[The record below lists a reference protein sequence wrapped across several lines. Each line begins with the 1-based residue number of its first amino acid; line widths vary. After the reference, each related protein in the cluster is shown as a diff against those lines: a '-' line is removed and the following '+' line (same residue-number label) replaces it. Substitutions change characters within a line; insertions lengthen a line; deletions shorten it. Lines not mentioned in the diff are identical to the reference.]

1 MAFPPKFRFA
11 GAHLLLAVLTSLPA
25 HAFISL
31 NEGSDHLYATGTA
44 SLAYDSNIFAHA
56 GGEGDY
62 IYSAGLIMEYSRRA
76 GLIGVNASV
85 AINASRFGRNPT
97 QDFNNPAFTAEFIKS
112 GGRTT
117 GTLKLL
123 AARESQADVVAG
135 LRTESWNYGAG
146 LKFKYPVIE
155 RYSFSGNLDYI
166 DCVYDQPT
174 ALTDLQTYTAG
185 TDLLYALT
193 SARDLVAGYQFRRSE
208 TSSASSFDDH
218 SFTAGVSGRILA
230 KLNGSLR
237 AGYEVRSPRGTTTD
251 GAYRGLAASGSLTWT
266 VSRTLTVNGQVSR
279 DVSVTAN
286 NQSVN
291 TTSGSLGL
299 PPLLRRPGQ
308 EPHRAAR
315 EPRIRPAARETEEG
329 LRPSGRGLTPARRRH
344 RQSPDRRAYRRGH
357 LRLPLQPRR
366 QEACPPVHEN
376 PAQRQERGPRRR
388 AQRPLPAPH
397 RVLFELPLLPELQEI
412 LRDTELIWCGPG
424 HPSRDSVPPVA
435 RLVPNALI

>member
-62 IYSAGLIMEYSRRA
+62 IYSAGLMMEYSRRA

-135 LRTESWNYGAG
+135 IRTESWNYDAG
-146 LKFKYPVIE
+146 FKFKYPVIE

-166 DCVYDQPT
+166 DRVYDQPT

-237 AGYEVRSPRGTTTD
+237 AGYEVRSPRGATTD
-251 GAYRGLAASGSLTWT
+251 GAYRGLAASGSLTWS

-299 PPLLRRPGQ
+299 NY
-308 EPHRAAR
+308 A
-315 EPRIRPAARETEEG
+315 
-329 LRPSGRGLTPARRRH
+329 
-344 RQSPDRRAYRRGH
+344 
-357 LRLPLQPRR
+357 
-366 QEACPPVHEN
+366 
-376 PAQRQERGPRRR
+376 
-388 AQRPLPAPH
+388 
-397 RVLFELPLLPELQEI
+397 
-412 LRDTELIWCGPG
+412 LRDNLSLTGTAGGGQSHFLDAIDAGRHDEYLTWGAGLKYKMNEHLDTSLNYIFDQNWSTFSYSDFTR
-424 HPSRDSVPPVA
+424 HMITVSLSSRW
-435 RLVPNALI
+435 